1 MISQHHPLLLLLPLL
16 FFSPFHIHLFVFL
29 LSPNSFHTV
38 SLFSHV
44 ISRSFLHSLPFH
56 FSASAL
62 SCPANFQPPPSRF
75 FWPLH
80 FGVVSILSL
89 PRIVTPTINR
99 ISSIFFFFFILA
111 SRCSFPV
118 HLALESTL
126 CILGANWIPLRAK
139 RLIYLSRL
147 LFLISTP
154 NDRTLADCPSN
165 SSP

>member
-99 ISSIFFFFFILA
+99 ISSIFFFFFYP
-111 SRCSFPV
+111 R
-118 HLALESTL
+118 ESLQLSGPPCFGIYTL
-126 CILGANWIPLRAK
+126 HPWCQLDSITSQAT
-139 RLIYLSRL
+139 L
-147 LFLISTP
+147 LFIAITFL
-154 NDRTLADCPSN
+154 DLDA
-165 SSP
+165 